1 MSLSDRLRTKALEAA
16 EKAKT
21 VAADNAARAVT
32 GAKDA
37 LEARTGTAG
46 PRLMSLLR
54 MDDEQPITIEA
65 LVVLLVDAVH
75 KDGEGRE
82 LTDRDVFKA
91 AKRRYRRLGTVSI
104 PSGPIGGHLV
114 NLYCEAATLC
124 DVVELRAAPLTDEE
138 IAAHLLVLWDAM
150 PDTTSA
156 TAAIDGTG
164 PSVLVALALRGKE
177 RLKLPP
183 EGLATK
189 RAVIKTLWSLRG
201 SGLRGAI
208 DDVREA
214 ATPGIR
220 ENLFPSGRVKAFIAE
235 AHAQLEAPPRPAA
248 PAT

>member
-1 MSLSDRLRTKALEAA
+1 MGLSDRVRAKALEAA
-16 EKAKT
+16 GKARA
-21 VAADNAARAVT
+21 VAADGAGRAVNHVKET
-32 GAKDA
+32 ID
-37 LEARTGTAG
+37 ARTDGAG
-46 PRLMSLLR
+46 PRLLALLR
-54 MDDEQPITIEA
+54 MEDDQPITLEA

-82 LTDRDVFKA
+82 LTDRDVYKA

-124 DVVELRAAPLTDEE
+124 DIVELRAAPLTDEE
-138 IAAHLLVLWDAM
+138 IAAHLLVLWGAM

-164 PSVLVALALRGKE
+164 LSVLAALSLRGRE
-177 RLKLPP
+177 RLRLPP
-183 EGLATK
+183 EGLTTK

-201 SGLRGAI
+201 TGLRGAI

-220 ENLFPSGRVKAFIAE
+220 ENLFPGARVKAFIAE
-235 AHAQLEAPPRPAA
+235 AGAQLDGAPPAS
-248 PAT
+248 